1 MFETRTVR
9 TYLQLR
15 LLEHLA
21 LPSFLGL
28 LRRLNNILDRLLGVR
43 TASKPDKRKR
53 SYPERAIKDNS
64 KVVVSACGNAVHV
77 G

>member
-1 MFETRTVR
+1 MDMVYTN
-9 TYLQLR
+9 LQLR

-28 LRRLNNILDRLLGVR
+28 LRRVNNILDRLLGIR
-43 TASKPDKRKR
+43 ATSKPNERER
-53 SYPERAIKDNS
+53 SYPERAVEDDS
-64 KVVVSACGNAVHV
+64 KVVVSACGDAVHV